1 MGKLNN
7 KSEILY
13 ADKIISVPFEKSMFS
28 LKNFYLSLKIAKIIN
43 KNNYDIIIIHTSLA
57 AFFARIGI
65 ILCLKKPK
73 LVVNTVHGYLFDYN
87 SSFLKKTYYDFSR
100 KTNQVRYKRYY
111 CYEFIRL

>member
-1 MGKLNN
+1 MKKILFIASTLSHIENFHIPYLKRFKDLGHSVHVMGKLNN

-57 AFFARIGI
+57 AFFCKAWNNTM
-65 ILCLKKPK
+65 LKKA
-73 LVVNTVHGYLFDYN
+73 
-87 SSFLKKTYYDFSR
+87 
-100 KTNQVRYKRYY
+100 
-111 CYEFIRL
+111 